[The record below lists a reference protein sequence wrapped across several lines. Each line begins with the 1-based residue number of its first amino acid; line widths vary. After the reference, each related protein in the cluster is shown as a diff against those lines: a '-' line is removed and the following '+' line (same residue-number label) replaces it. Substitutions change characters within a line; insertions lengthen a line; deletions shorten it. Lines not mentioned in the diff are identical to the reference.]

1 MRLFKKHND
10 PERAAMWLT
19 IDSVA
24 KDVKDNRA
32 KIARLEGD
40 ISKLRRVVKREAR
53 HPTPEFEG
61 YEFDRFETRTDFTLP
76 KNGGSRADS
85 SLMGYAERDDLRGVC
100 RCGCNAEEH
109 GCPKEEEDG

>member
-19 IDSVA
+19 IGSLA

-53 HPTPEFEG
+53 HPTPEFG
-61 YEFDRFETRTDFTLP
+61 ADIDTVILP

-85 SLMGYAERDDLRGVC
+85 PLMGYAERDNLRGVC

-109 GCPKEEEDG
+109 GCPEEEG